1 MFSSSRSL
9 AFGFAFVFSASLCP
23 ANWPAWRGDA
33 AGTGI
38 TQETA
43 LPLKWSATENVKWK
57 VPLPEAGNS
66 TPIVWGERV
75 FVTQAAGARRL
86 VIAFDRKDGKL
97 LWEAGP
103 TYTEKEPTHKTNTLC
118 SASPATDG
126 ERVFASFGSAG
137 LFAFDFAGKELWR
150 ADLGK
155 VDHDWGYA
163 ISPVLHGDL
172 CLIANG
178 AGSNWWLAAFHK
190 KTGKEVWRVKGP
202 MVEATERTDGFA
214 GTSDGMVGS
223 WSTPVIVKAGSRD
236 ELVMTWPEKMVAYD
250 PATGRE
256 LWRASGMNP
265 LLYTSPMPG
274 EGLVI
279 GSGGYGGT
287 TIAIKPGGSGDVTTS
302 QRLWQK
308 VRDKQRIGSGVIKD
322 GHLYI
327 LNTPGTAQCINLATG
342 EQVWEE
348 RVGRGGKSQSWS
360 SMVLSGDRV
369 YVLNQSSDTV
379 VLRASPKFEML
390 AVNSLGDGLTNSSHA
405 ISNGDIFIRTHQ
417 HLWCIGMAK

>member
-1 MFSSSRSL
+1 MFPSTRLL
-9 AFGFAFVFSASLCP
+9 AVGFAFVFGTAAFA

-33 AGTGI
+33 AGMGI
-38 TQETA
+38 TSETA
-43 LPLKWSATENVKWK
+43 LPLKWSARENVKWK
-57 VPLPEAGNS
+57 VALPEAGNS

-75 FVTQAAGARRL
+75 FVTQASGQRRL
-86 VIAFDRKDGKL
+86 VIAFDRKDGKV

-103 TYTEKEPTHKTNTLC
+103 TYTGKEPTHKTNTLC

-137 LFAFDFAGKELWR
+137 LYAFDFQGKELWR

-178 AGSNWWLAAFHK
+178 AGSSWWLAAFHK
-190 KTGKEVWRVKGP
+190 KTGREVWRVKGP
-202 MVEATERTDGFA
+202 AVESAERTDGFA
-214 GTSDGMVGS
+214 GKSDGMVGS
-223 WSTPVIVKAGSRD
+223 WSTPVIVKAEGRD

-287 TIAIKPGGSGDVTTS
+287 TIAVKTGGSGDVSTG

-327 LNTPGTAQCINLATG
+327 LNTPGTAQCINLANG

-348 RVGRGGKSQSWS
+348 RVGSGGKSQSWS
-360 SMVLSGDRV
+360 SMVLSGDRI

-405 ISNGDIFIRTHQ
+405 VSNGDIFIRTHR
-417 HLWCIGMAK
+417 HLWCIGAAK

>member
-1 MFSSSRSL
+1 MSRSRFSLVVAAVVL
-9 AFGFAFVFSASLCP
+9 AAFQVD

-38 TQETA
+38 TSETA
-43 LPLKWSATENVKWK
+43 LPLKWSTTENVKWK

-66 TPIVWGERV
+66 TPAVWGDRV

-86 VIAFDRKDGKL
+86 VMAFDRKDGKL

-103 TYTEKEPTHKTNTLC
+103 TSTKKEPTHKTNTLC
-118 SASPATDG
+118 SASPTTDG
-126 ERVFASFGSAG
+126 ERVVASFGSAV
-137 LFAFDFAGKELWR
+137 LYAFDLQGKELWHV
-150 ADLGK
+150 DTGK
-155 VDHDWGYA
+155 VDHEWGYA
-163 ISPVLHGDL
+163 TSPVLHGNL
-172 CLIANG
+172 CILANG
-178 AGSNWWLAAFHK
+178 AGSNWWLAAFDK

-202 MVEATERTDGFA
+202 GIDAAERSDGFA
-214 GTSDGMVGS
+214 GKSDGMVGS
-223 WSTPVIVKAGSRD
+223 WSTPVIVKAEGRE
-236 ELVMTWPEKMVAYD
+236 ELVMTWPEKMVGYD
-250 PATGRE
+250 PATGKE

-274 EGLVI
+274 EGVII

-287 TIAIKPGGSGDVTTS
+287 TIAVKPGGSGDVSTG

-327 LNTPGTAQCINLATG
+327 LNTPGTAQCINLASG

-348 RVGRGGKSQSWS
+348 RVGGGGKSQSWS
-360 SMVLSGDRV
+360 SMVLSGDRI

-379 VLRASPKFEML
+379 VLRASPKFEAL

-405 ISNGDIFIRTHQ
+405 VSKGDIFIRTHK
-417 HLWCIGMAK
+417 HLWCISEKK

>member
-1 MFSSSRSL
+1 MFPSLRSL
-9 AFGFAFVFSASLCP
+9 AFSTAFLFSTVICP

-33 AGTGI
+33 AGTGV

-66 TPIVWGERV
+66 TPIVWGDRV
-75 FVTQAAGARRL
+75 FVTQAAGPRRL
-86 VIAFDRKDGKL
+86 VIAFDRKDGKA

-103 TYTEKEPTHKTNTLC
+103 TSKEKEPTHKTNTLC
-118 SASPATDG
+118 SASPTTDG
-126 ERVFASFGSAG
+126 ESVFASFGSLG
-137 LFAFDFAGKELWR
+137 LWVFDFAGQELWHV
-150 ADLGK
+150 DLGK
-155 VDHDWGYA
+155 VDHEWGYA

-172 CLIANG
+172 CFMANG

-202 MVEATERTDGFA
+202 TVEASERSDGFA
-214 GTSDGMVGS
+214 GKSDGMVGS
-223 WSTPVIVKAGSRD
+223 WSTPVIVKAGARV

-250 PATGRE
+250 PASGRE

-287 TIAIKPGGSGDVTTS
+287 TIAVKAGGSGDVTSS

-322 GHLYI
+322 GHLFI
-327 LNTPGTAQCINLATG
+327 LNTPGTAQCINLTTG
-342 EQVWEE
+342 EQIWEE
-348 RVGRGGKSQSWS
+348 RVGNSGKSQSWS
-360 SMVLSGDRV
+360 SMVLSGDRI

-379 VLRASPKFEML
+379 VLRASPKFEVL
-390 AVNSLGDGLTNSSHA
+390 AINSLGDGLTNSSHA
-405 ISNGDIFIRTHQ
+405 VSNGDIFIRTHK

>member
-1 MFSSSRSL
+1 MFPSTRL
-9 AFGFAFVFSASLCP
+9 LLVGFVFVFSAAAFA

-38 TQETA
+38 TSETD
-43 LPLKWSATENVKWK
+43 LPLKWSADENVKWK
-57 VPLPEAGNS
+57 VALPEPGNS
-66 TPIVWGERV
+66 TPIVWGDRV
-75 FVTQAAGARRL
+75 FVTQAKAAQRL
-86 VIAFDRKDGKL
+86 VMAFDRKDGKV

-118 SASPATDG
+118 SASPTTDG
-126 ERVFASFGSAG
+126 ERIFASFGSAG
-137 LFAFDFAGKELWR
+137 LYAFDFTGKELWR
-150 ADLGK
+150 VDIGK

-172 CLIANG
+172 CLLANA
-178 AGSNWWLAAFHK
+178 AGSNWWLAAFDK
-190 KTGKEVWRVKGP
+190 RTGKEVWRVKGP
-202 MVEATERTDGFA
+202 AVDAAERTDGFA
-214 GTSDGMVGS
+214 GKSDGMVGS
-223 WSTPVIVKAGSRD
+223 WSTPVIVKAEGRD

-274 EGLVI
+274 DGLVI
-279 GSGGYGGT
+279 GAGGFSGT
-287 TIAIKPGGSGDVTTS
+287 TIAVKTGGSGDVSTR

-308 VRDKQRIGSGVIKD
+308 VRDKNRIGSGVIKD
-322 GHLYI
+322 GHFYI
-327 LNTPGTAQCINLATG
+327 LNSPGTAQCINLATG

-348 RVGRGGKSQSWS
+348 RVGSGGRSQSWS
-360 SMVLSGDRV
+360 SMVLSGDRI

-379 VLRASPKFEML
+379 VLRASPKFAML

-405 ISNGDIFIRTHQ
+405 ISDGDIFIRTHK
-417 HLWCIGMAK
+417 HLWCVGKK

>member
-1 MFSSSRSL
+1 MSSTRILCAVAAVFL
-9 AFGFAFVFSASLCP
+9 AASQAG

-38 TQETA
+38 TSETA

-66 TPIVWGERV
+66 TPIVWGDRV
-75 FVTQAAGARRL
+75 FITQAAGTRRL
-86 VIAFDRKDGKL
+86 VMAFDRQDGRL

-118 SASPATDG
+118 SASPTTDG
-126 ERVFASFGSAG
+126 ERVLASFGSAG
-137 LFAFDFAGKELWR
+137 LFAFDFQGKELWR
-150 ADLGK
+150 VDTGK
-155 VDHDWGYA
+155 VDHEWGYA
-163 ISPVLHGDL
+163 ISPVLHGEL
-172 CLIANG
+172 CILANG
-178 AGSNWWLAAFHK
+178 AGSNWWLAAFDK
-190 KTGKEVWRVKGP
+190 KNGKEVWRVKGP
-202 MVEATERTDGFA
+202 AMDAAERTDGFA
-214 GTSDGMVGS
+214 GKSDGMVGS
-223 WSTPVIVKAGSRD
+223 WSTPVIVKAEGRE

-274 EGLVI
+274 EGVII

-287 TIAIKPGGSGDVTTS
+287 TIAVKPGGSGDVSTG

-308 VRDKQRIGSGVIKD
+308 ARDKQRIGSGVIKD

-327 LNTPGTAQCINLATG
+327 LNTPGTAQCIKLATG
-342 EQVWEE
+342 EPVWEE
-348 RVGRGGKSQSWS
+348 RVGGGGKSQSWS
-360 SMVLSGDRV
+360 SMVLSGDRI

-379 VLRASPKFEML
+379 VLRASPKFEAL
-390 AVNSLGDGLTNSSHA
+390 SVNALGDGLTNSSHA
-405 ISNGDIFIRTHQ
+405 ISKGDIFIRTHR
-417 HLWCIGMAK
+417 HLWCIRAAN